1 MIKVE
6 SIENLKSIVDVVDVI
21 GNYIQLKKK
30 GSNFTANCPF
40 HSEKTPSFVVSPS
53 KQIYHCF
60 GCGVTGDSIKFLM
73 DYEKL
78 SYPEAIE
85 KLANFYNF
93 KLEYTKNTQTIQNI
107 NLLDKLNGFYK
118 QNLIQNNKES
128 CELLI
133 SFDLPNKAIIYDARL
148 VHTSSN
154 AILLLSKNEQVLLYP
169 IETLL
174 GRVIK
179 QEIIEGYEEPKN
191 EKDDD
196 KKTHIKT
203 MTKDQIKEVAKK
215 RYEKS
220 TMPQE
225 KKEYDDKKPVYKKTD
240 KKPSFKNVKPKKK
253 GRTINIKALKKS
265 EN

>member
-1 MIKVE
+1 M
-6 SIENLKSIVDVVDVI
+6 SSLLS
-21 GNYIQLKKK
+21 
-30 GSNFTANCPF
+30 
-40 HSEKTPSFVVSPS
+40 
-53 KQIYHCF
+53 
-60 GCGVTGDSIKFLM
+60 SIKPNNHKIHPCISECKVALC
-73 DYEKL
+73 L
-78 SYPEAIE
+78 AIIS
-85 KLANFYNF
+85 KNKNKNIIITTAGDT
-93 KLEYTKNTQTIQNI
+93 KVLEDEISFENVKIFT
-107 NLLDKLNGFYK
+107 DKD
-118 QNLIQNNKES
+118 LIQNNKES

-169 IETLL
+169 IETLF

-179 QEIIEGYEEPKN
+179 QEIIEGYEEPKD

>member
-1 MIKVE
+1 M
-6 SIENLKSIVDVVDVI
+6 SSLLS
-21 GNYIQLKKK
+21 
-30 GSNFTANCPF
+30 
-40 HSEKTPSFVVSPS
+40 
-53 KQIYHCF
+53 
-60 GCGVTGDSIKFLM
+60 SIKPNNHKIHPCISERKVALC
-73 DYEKL
+73 L
-78 SYPEAIE
+78 AIIL
-85 KLANFYNF
+85 KNKNKNIIITTAGDT
-93 KLEYTKNTQTIQNI
+93 KVLEDEISFENVKIFT
-107 NLLDKLNGFYK
+107 DK
-118 QNLIQNNKES
+118 NLIQNNKEN

-169 IETLL
+169 IETLF

-179 QEIIEGYEEPKN
+179 QEIIDGYEEPKN
-191 EKDDD
+191 E

-225 KKEYDDKKPVYKKTD
+225 KKEYDDKKSVYKKTD
-240 KKPSFKNVKPKKK
+240 KKPSFKNSKPKKK
-253 GRTINIKALKKS
+253 GRTINIKALKKL
-265 EN
+265 ED

>member
-1 MIKVE
+1 M
-6 SIENLKSIVDVVDVI
+6 SSLLS
-21 GNYIQLKKK
+21 
-30 GSNFTANCPF
+30 
-40 HSEKTPSFVVSPS
+40 
-53 KQIYHCF
+53 
-60 GCGVTGDSIKFLM
+60 SIKPNNHKIHPCISERKVALC
-73 DYEKL
+73 L
-78 SYPEAIE
+78 AIIL
-85 KLANFYNF
+85 KNKNKNIIITTAGDT
-93 KLEYTKNTQTIQNI
+93 KILEDEISFENVKIFT
-107 NLLDKLNGFYK
+107 DKD
-118 QNLIQNNKES
+118 LIQNNKES

-154 AILLLSKNEQVLLYP
+154 AILLLSKNEQALLYP
-169 IETLL
+169 IETLF

-179 QEIIEGYEEPKN
+179 QEIIDGYEEPKN
-191 EKDDD
+191 E

-225 KKEYDDKKPVYKKTD
+225 KKEYDDKKPAYKKTD
-240 KKPSFKNVKPKKK
+240 KKPSFKNSKPKKK

>member
-1 MIKVE
+1 M
-6 SIENLKSIVDVVDVI
+6 SSLLS
-21 GNYIQLKKK
+21 
-30 GSNFTANCPF
+30 
-40 HSEKTPSFVVSPS
+40 
-53 KQIYHCF
+53 
-60 GCGVTGDSIKFLM
+60 SIKPNNHKIHPCISERKVALC
-73 DYEKL
+73 L
-78 SYPEAIE
+78 AIIS
-85 KLANFYNF
+85 KNKNKNIIITTAGDT
-93 KLEYTKNTQTIQNI
+93 KVLEDEISFENVKIFT
-107 NLLDKLNGFYK
+107 DKD
-118 QNLIQNNKES
+118 LIQNNKES

-169 IETLL
+169 IETLF

-179 QEIIEGYEEPKN
+179 QEIIEGYEEPKD

>member
-1 MIKVE
+1 M
-6 SIENLKSIVDVVDVI
+6 SSLLS
-21 GNYIQLKKK
+21 
-30 GSNFTANCPF
+30 
-40 HSEKTPSFVVSPS
+40 
-53 KQIYHCF
+53 
-60 GCGVTGDSIKFLM
+60 SIKPNNHKIHPCISERKVALC
-73 DYEKL
+73 L
-78 SYPEAIE
+78 AIIS
-85 KLANFYNF
+85 KNKNKNIIITTAGDT
-93 KLEYTKNTQTIQNI
+93 KVLEDEISFENVKIFT
-107 NLLDKLNGFYK
+107 DKD
-118 QNLIQNNKES
+118 LIQNNKEN

-169 IETLL
+169 IETLF

-179 QEIIEGYEEPKN
+179 QEIIEGYEEPKD

-253 GRTINIKALKKS
+253 GRTINIKALKKL
-265 EN
+265 ED

>member
-1 MIKVE
+1 M
-6 SIENLKSIVDVVDVI
+6 SSLLS
-21 GNYIQLKKK
+21 
-30 GSNFTANCPF
+30 
-40 HSEKTPSFVVSPS
+40 
-53 KQIYHCF
+53 
-60 GCGVTGDSIKFLM
+60 SIKPNNHKIHPCISERKVALC
-73 DYEKL
+73 L
-78 SYPEAIE
+78 AIIS
-85 KLANFYNF
+85 KNKNKNIIITTAGDT
-93 KLEYTKNTQTIQNI
+93 KVLEDEISFENVKIFT
-107 NLLDKLNGFYK
+107 DKD
-118 QNLIQNNKES
+118 LIQNNKES

-169 IETLL
+169 IETLF

-179 QEIIEGYEEPKN
+179 QEIIEGYEEPKD

-225 KKEYDDKKPVYKKTD
+225 KKEYDDQKPSYKKTD

>member
-1 MIKVE
+1 M
-6 SIENLKSIVDVVDVI
+6 SSLLS
-21 GNYIQLKKK
+21 
-30 GSNFTANCPF
+30 
-40 HSEKTPSFVVSPS
+40 
-53 KQIYHCF
+53 
-60 GCGVTGDSIKFLM
+60 SIKPNNHKIHPCISERKVALC
-73 DYEKL
+73 L
-78 SYPEAIE
+78 AIIS
-85 KLANFYNF
+85 KNKNKNIIITTAGDT
-93 KLEYTKNTQTIQNI
+93 KVLEDEISFENVKIFT
-107 NLLDKLNGFYK
+107 DKD
-118 QNLIQNNKES
+118 LIQNNKES

-179 QEIIEGYEEPKN
+179 QEIIEGYEEPKD

-225 KKEYDDKKPVYKKTD
+225 KKEYDDKKPSYKKSD
-240 KKPSFKNVKPKKK
+240 KKPSFKSSKPKKK
-253 GRTINIKALKKS
+253 GRTINIKSLKKS
-265 EN
+265 ED

>member
-1 MIKVE
+1 M
-6 SIENLKSIVDVVDVI
+6 SSLLS
-21 GNYIQLKKK
+21 
-30 GSNFTANCPF
+30 
-40 HSEKTPSFVVSPS
+40 
-53 KQIYHCF
+53 
-60 GCGVTGDSIKFLM
+60 SIKPNNHKIHPCISERKVALC
-73 DYEKL
+73 L
-78 SYPEAIE
+78 AIIS
-85 KLANFYNF
+85 KNKNKNIIITTAGDT
-93 KLEYTKNTQTIQNI
+93 KTLEDEISFENVKIFT
-107 NLLDKLNGFYK
+107 DKD
-118 QNLIQNNKES
+118 LIQNNKES

-174 GRVIK
+174 RRVIK
-179 QEIIEGYEEPKN
+179 QEIIEGYEEPKEEN
-191 EKDDD
+191 ADD

-225 KKEYDDKKPVYKKTD
+225 KKEYDDKKPSYKKSD
-240 KKPSFKNVKPKKK
+240 KKPSFKSSKPKKK
-253 GRTINIKALKKS
+253 GRTINIKSLKKS
-265 EN
+265 ED

>member
-1 MIKVE
+1 MTFPKRSSKI
-6 SIENLKSIVDVVDVI
+6 LKI
-21 GNYIQLKKK
+21 
-30 GSNFTANCPF
+30 FT
-40 HSEKTPSFVVSPS
+40 
-53 KQIYHCF
+53 
-60 GCGVTGDSIKFLM
+60 
-73 DYEKL
+73 
-78 SYPEAIE
+78 
-85 KLANFYNF
+85 
-93 KLEYTKNTQTIQNI
+93 
-107 NLLDKLNGFYK
+107 DK
-118 QNLIQNNKES
+118 NLIQNNNES

-169 IETLL
+169 IETLF

-179 QEIIEGYEEPKN
+179 QEIIEGYEEPKD

>member
-1 MIKVE
+1 M
-6 SIENLKSIVDVVDVI
+6 SSLLS
-21 GNYIQLKKK
+21 
-30 GSNFTANCPF
+30 
-40 HSEKTPSFVVSPS
+40 
-53 KQIYHCF
+53 
-60 GCGVTGDSIKFLM
+60 SIKPNNHKIHPCISERKVALC
-73 DYEKL
+73 L
-78 SYPEAIE
+78 AIIL
-85 KLANFYNF
+85 KNKNKNIIITTAGDT
-93 KLEYTKNTQTIQNI
+93 KILEDEISFENVKIFT
-107 NLLDKLNGFYK
+107 DK
-118 QNLIQNNKES
+118 NLIQNNKEN

-179 QEIIEGYEEPKN
+179 QEVIEGYEEPKN

-225 KKEYDDKKPVYKKTD
+225 KKEYDDKKPAYKKTD
-240 KKPSFKNVKPKKK
+240 KKPSFKNSKPKKK

>member
-1 MIKVE
+1 M
-6 SIENLKSIVDVVDVI
+6 SSLS
-21 GNYIQLKKK
+21 
-30 GSNFTANCPF
+30 S
-40 HSEKTPSFVVSPS
+40 
-53 KQIYHCF
+53 
-60 GCGVTGDSIKFLM
+60 SIKSNNHKIHPCVSERKIALC
-73 DYEKL
+73 L
-78 SYPEAIE
+78 AIISKNE
-85 KLANFYNF
+85 DKNIIITTAGDT
-93 KLEYTKNTQTIQNI
+93 KVLEEEIAFSNVKIFT
-107 NLLDKLNGFYK
+107 DKDLV
-118 QNLIQNNKES
+118 QNNKES

-148 VHTSSN
+148 VHTTSN
-154 AILLLSKNEQVLLYP
+154 AILLLSKDEQALLYP

-179 QEIIEGYEEPKN
+179 QEIVEGYEEPR
-191 EKDDD
+191 EDKDDD

-225 KKEYDDKKPVYKKTD
+225 KKEYDDKKPAFKKDKFD
-240 KKPSFKNVKPKKK
+240 KKPAFKNSKPKKK

-265 EN
+265 ED

>member
-1 MIKVE
+1 M
-6 SIENLKSIVDVVDVI
+6 SSLLS
-21 GNYIQLKKK
+21 
-30 GSNFTANCPF
+30 
-40 HSEKTPSFVVSPS
+40 
-53 KQIYHCF
+53 
-60 GCGVTGDSIKFLM
+60 SIKPNNHKIHPCISERKVALC
-73 DYEKL
+73 L
-78 SYPEAIE
+78 AIIS
-85 KLANFYNF
+85 KNKNKNIIITTAGDT
-93 KLEYTKNTQTIQNI
+93 KVLEDEISFENVKIFT
-107 NLLDKLNGFYK
+107 DKD
-118 QNLIQNNKES
+118 LIQNNKEN

-169 IETLL
+169 IETLF

-179 QEIIEGYEEPKN
+179 QEIIEGYEEPKD

-225 KKEYDDKKPVYKKTD
+225 KKEYDDQKPSYKKTD